1 MSTRRYLITKILQA
15 FLTLAFVLAFNFVLF
30 RGLGNPTN
38 LIAKNSKQ
46 GFGIRI
52 YLSGMGCSGPQFGMS
67 FQDKAKEGDMEQKAD
82 EFSLFYDKET
92 KEVLDSCT
100 VDFIETPY
108 GSGLIV
114 HNPNMAGCS
123 SCGGGCH

>member
-1 MSTRRYLITKILQA
+1 MVEVTEEATKYIKD
-15 FLTLAFVLAFNFVLF
+15 
-30 RGLGNPTN
+30 

-67 FQDKAKEGDMEQKAD
+67 FQDKAKEEDIEQKAD